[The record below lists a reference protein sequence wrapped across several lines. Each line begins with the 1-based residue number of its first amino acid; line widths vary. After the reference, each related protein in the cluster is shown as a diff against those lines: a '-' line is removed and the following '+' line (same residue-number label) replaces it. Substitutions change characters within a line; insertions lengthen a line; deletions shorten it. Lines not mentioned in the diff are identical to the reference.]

1 MISDNKK
8 ESNKEK
14 KKRIY
19 KITIAVL
26 KKNHQFFNKQKNF
39 VC

>member
-26 KKNHQFFNKQKNF
+26 KKKSPIL
-39 VC
+39 